1 MFNFDLNVIPGANLV
16 RQAWDATKLAGALI
30 QKKKE
35 RALVLATERRTE
47 VERFAGKK
55 ANKRL
60 KELVDKEEYGE
71 VARLFVPDSAIDF
84 AKEAADVYF
93 RIWDIYWIFVIL
105 YEIFFA

>member
-1 MFNFDLNVIPGANLV
+1 MLNFDLNVIPGANLV

-35 RALVLATERRTE
+35 RALVLASERRTE

-71 VARLFVPDSAIDF
+71 VARLFAPDSAIDF
-84 AKEAADVYF
+84 AKEAVDVYF

-105 YEIFFA
+105 RFD